1 MIKDILGYRI
11 KKKPSNTELHY
22 LGKFYFYN
30 NVVYQIVRI
39 NIMEDECFL
48 YVVKISDKFPTK
60 VKKIILDLNTFK
72 DFKVFE
78 NKPKINKKSFKYNY
92 CYFDNRIMKEKFNIL
107 LKLYKLGYE
116 NYNANTAF
124 SFHSNNYTII
134 INGLLSTCN
143 DEEFADEMKNKKLR
157 NLFHIFND

>member
-78 NKPKINKKSFKYNY
+78 NKPKINKKSFKKTLSKDEKSLFLVILFYV
-92 CYFDNRIMKEKFNIL
+92 ILTKKEPQQ
-107 LKLYKLGYE
+107 
-116 NYNANTAF
+116 
-124 SFHSNNYTII
+124 
-134 INGLLSTCN
+134 
-143 DEEFADEMKNKKLR
+143 
-157 NLFHIFND
+157 